1 MILRGFKKSTKGW
14 GASYGFV
21 VIKLPPVT
29 GVLRLGGEP
38 WNLTQ
43 SRQERTQASG
53 SNPVLPLTNSASYLT
68 FLNFGFLICKM
79 GIMSIPH
86 WSMVRIK

>member
-1 MILRGFKKSTKGW
+1 MALIRLSP
-14 GASYGFV
+14 
-21 VIKLPPVT
+21 VIKLPPVN
-29 GVLRLGGEP
+29 GVLSLGWEP
-38 WNLTQ
+38 LNLIRR
-43 SRQERTQASG
+43 RQERTQASG

-68 FLNFGFLICKM
+68 FLNLGFLISKM